1 MSRPIDFAASLNAE
15 QLEAVTH
22 GEGPQLVIAGA
33 GSGKTRVITYRIAW
47 LAMERGVEPY
57 RIAAV
62 TFTNKA
68 ASEMRERVEKLLG
81 GRSEVFVGTFH
92 RFALRLLRRYG
103 DVVGLERDFTIFDS
117 DDQMRLIKQVI
128 KDERL
133 DDSTFQP
140 RAILSRISS
149 AKSGLISVREFTED
163 AHGFYESRV
172 ATAYGAYQRLLRESK
187 GADFDDLIFHAVR
200 LLDGDSEIGDRMRRR
215 LRYLLVDEFQ
225 DTNVAQLRL
234 VQSLSGSGGN
244 LTAVGDEDQGIYR
257 WRGAELDNILD
268 FEKTFEGAKIRKL
281 ERNYRSTQTILDA
294 SGEVVANNEQRRGKR
309 LWTDAG
315 DGDHIELH
323 RCRDEGEEAQWV
335 TRRIRSL
342 HGEYAYRDMAILV
355 RTNAQTRAIED
366 ELLRRKVPYCLIAGV
381 RFYDR
386 AEVKDVIAYLRVL
399 RNPNDNVSLRR
410 ILNQPPRGIGKAT
423 QQAIF
428 REAEDLGHSIWE
440 VLKFDRFG
448 GVGAR
453 GANALR
459 KFRDTIESLR
469 RSAQT
474 ANLPELAQMVLEQTG
489 LLDLYSKDDP
499 ETQARLDNLREL
511 LSAAGEFAEDSGRLS
526 TPAFSPVAP
535 GEDPLEAEGSLFAD
549 QLGGA
554 TDAAAGDALEADP
567 LTAFLDYVALVS
579 DTDALETDAGVSVM
593 TLHSAK
599 GLEFPVVFVT
609 GLEDGLLPHFN
620 SETKE
625 EMEEERRLLYVG
637 MTRAEKR
644 LLLST
649 CLRRRVAG
657 RYQDQD
663 ESPFLEEIPEH
674 LVKANRPAWSA
685 VDSTSRAVFSFFG
698 SSPNAPK
705 STQIPEEPA
714 PFESDEPTLDVS
726 TPTRSPSLVSR
737 RAGPQR
743 TRSEPFKAPKFDPTL
758 PLRKGVGVRHPKL
771 GKGVILQVEG
781 EGELAKLTVFF
792 DRAGKRKLI
801 AKYAGLEPV
810 V

>member
-1 MSRPIDFAASLNAE
+1 MSSRESSGSPPALDLRQTLNEE
-15 QLEAVTH
+15 QYEAVTH

-47 LAMERGVEPY
+47 LALDQGVEPY

-68 ASEMRERVEKLLG
+68 ASEMRDRVEKLLG

-92 RFALRLLRRYG
+92 RFSLRLLRRYG
-103 DVVGLERDFTIFDS
+103 DLVGLDRNFSIFDS
-117 DDQMRLIKQVI
+117 DDQMRLMKQVI

-133 DDSTFQP
+133 DDTTFRP
-140 RAILSRISS
+140 RGVLSRISE
-149 AKSGLISVREFTED
+149 AKSNLISVRDFAD
-163 AHGFYESRV
+163 QASGFYEERI
-172 ATAYGAYQRLLRESK
+172 ATAYGSYQRLLREAS

-200 LLDGDSEIGDRMRRR
+200 LLDGDSEIGDRMRHR

-225 DTNVAQLRL
+225 DTNLAQLRL
-234 VQSLSGSGGN
+234 VQSLVGKGGN

-257 WRGAELDNILD
+257 WRGAELSNILE
-268 FEKTFEGAKIRKL
+268 FEDRFPGATVRKL

-294 SGEVVANNEQRRGKR
+294 AGDLVANNRQRRGKR

-315 DGDHIELH
+315 DGEPLELH
-323 RCRDEGEEAQWV
+323 RCRDEGEEAQWIA
-335 TRRIRSL
+335 RRARAL
-342 HGEYAYRDMAILV
+342 HGEVPFRDMAVLV

-366 ELLRRKVPYCLIAGV
+366 ELLRRKIPYCLIAGV

-386 AEVKDVIAYLRVL
+386 AEVKDVVAYLRVV
-399 RNPNDNVSLRR
+399 RNPDDNVSLRR

-428 REAEDLGHSIWE
+428 REAEDLGHSTWDVIR
-440 VLKFDRFG
+440 FDRFG
-448 GVGAR
+448 GIGAR

-459 KFRDTIESLR
+459 GFRDLIEELR
-469 RSAQT
+469 EEGKT
-474 ANLPELAQMVLEQTG
+474 CNLPELAQRVVERTG
-489 LLDLYSKDDP
+489 LLAQHSKDDP
-499 ETQARLDNLREL
+499 ESQTRLDNLREL
-511 LSAAGEFAEDSGRLS
+511 LSAAGEFAEDFGRLDM
-526 TPAFSPVAP
+526 PAFAGLP
-535 GEDPLEAEGSLFAD
+535 AEPD
-549 QLGGA
+549 QLLD
-554 TDAAAGDALEADP
+554 DAELEVAEDP

-579 DTDALETDAGVSVM
+579 DTDALENDVGVSLM

-599 GLEFPVVFVT
+599 GLEFPVVFLP

-620 SETKE
+620 SETPD

-663 ESPFLEEIPEH
+663 ESPFLEEIPEA
-674 LVKANRPAWSA
+674 LVQANRPSWNS

-698 SSPNAPK
+698 SESQASRRPAPGVEQTPPP
-705 STQIPEEPA
+705 SAESAPPFD
-714 PFESDEPTLDVS
+714 PFESEPTIPVS
-726 TPTRSPSLVSR
+726 SPT
-737 RAGPQR
+737 ANR
-743 TRSEPFKAPKFDPTL
+743 TRSTSRSASKPPAYDPTL
-758 PLRKGVGVRHPKL
+758 PMRKGVGVRHPKL
-771 GKGVILQVEG
+771 GKGVILEVSG
-781 EGELAKLTVFF
+781 EGELAKLTVYF

-801 AKYAGLEPV
+801 AKYAGLEALE
-810 V
+810 